1 MIESKVAV
9 RYAKSVL
16 GLAQEQSVLDAV
28 SKDML
33 LVYKTIEASHD
44 LKTMLNNPTII
55 ADKKLAVLKL
65 IFADKV
71 NKLTISFLDII
82 TRKRRE
88 SYLFDIT
95 YQFNELYKQFKG
107 ITTAVVT
114 SAIKLDDKLRAEV
127 ISKVKQSANGE
138 VELIEKVDA
147 TLIGGFVLR
156 VGDRQYDTSV
166 SRSLR
171 RLTRDFSDNSYVT
184 AY

>member
-9 RYAKSVL
+9 RYAKSLL
-16 GLAQEQSVLDAV
+16 GLAQEQGVLDAV

-33 LVYKTIEASHD
+33 LVFSTCESSRE
-44 LKTMLNNPTII
+44 LRNMLTNPTINS
-55 ADKKLAVLKL
+55 DKKLSVLKQL
-65 IFADKV
+65 FSEKV
-71 NKLTISFLDII
+71 NKLSIEFLDII

-88 SYLFDIT
+88 AYLVNIA
-95 YQFNELYKQFKG
+95 YQFNELYKQHKG

-114 SAIKLDDKLRAEV
+114 SAVKLDDKLRADV
-127 ISKVKQSANGE
+127 ISRVKAAAKGE
-138 VELIEKVDA
+138 VELIEKIDA

-156 VGDRQYDTSV
+156 VGDKQYDSSV